1 MMSFDPPKPPP
12 PPPISTPPPVPPIAD
27 LKSTLEQ
34 LLQPLRETASETMRL
49 LKHLGGRLDAFSLD
63 LARDVGSV
71 TRDAQ
76 AFATAVQDKTTTLYR
91 ATPRAAK
98 LAQAGAALLARHRW
112 SRLAAA
118 ARGDLA
124 LSAEDH
130 RDLARRTATVAA
142 QLRGGIAKLG
152 QLASCRPDLIGP
164 IWASEL
170 AQLQDNVP
178 PVDAALIRA
187 RIETELGKPIS
198 ELFAAFDDV
207 PLAAASLAQV
217 HAAFLHDGTAVVVK
231 VQVPGIEDVIAA
243 DIAALRTIAGALGEV
258 PGVDLP
264 TLTDEL
270 SRALATELDYLAEAE
285 ALRTFGGHGVLVPRP
300 IGEASSARV
309 LTMTR
314 IDGERLIPALERMD
328 PAQRD
333 PLLGELIAEVAAQI
347 LVRGHVHADPHPGNF
362 LVTPEGKLALLDFG
376 CTLELGPTER
386 AAYARL
392 VLAIAGANHAAAARE
407 LANLGF
413 TADAPEQLV
422 EMTAALIGAMRP
434 GTAVSEL
441 DWETAFAT
449 QMAQAKQLRGLTI
462 PRSFV
467 LLGRVLATIAGL
479 LATYKPKIEIHSLIA
494 RHLAAAI
501 TV

>member
-1 MMSFDPPKPPP
+1 MMSPPATDVK
-12 PPPISTPPPVPPIAD
+12 A
-27 LKSTLEQ
+27 TLEQ
-34 LLQPLRETASETMRL
+34 LLQPLRETATETLRM
-49 LKHLGGRLDAFSLD
+49 LKHLGGRRDAFSLD
-63 LARDVGSV
+63 LARDVGTA
-71 TRDAQ
+71 TREAQ

-98 LAQAGAALLARHRW
+98 LAQAGAGLLGRHRW
-112 SRLAAA
+112 LRLAAA

-124 LSAEDH
+124 LREEDH
-130 RDLARRTATVAA
+130 RDLARRTTTMAAT
-142 QLRGGIAKLG
+142 LRGGIAKLG

-170 AQLQDNVP
+170 ARLQDDVP

-187 RIETELGKPIS
+187 RIEAELGKPIS

-243 DIAALRTIAGALGEV
+243 DIAALRTIASALGEV
-258 PGVDLP
+258 PGIDLL
-264 TLTDEL
+264 TLTEEL

-285 ALRTFGGHGVLVPRP
+285 ALWTFGGHGVLVPRP
-300 IGEASSARV
+300 IGDLSTARV
-309 LTMTR
+309 LTMTH
-314 IDGERLIPALERMD
+314 IDGERLIPALEGME
-328 PAQRD
+328 PEQRD
-333 PLLGELIAEVAAQI
+333 PLLGELVGEIAAQI

-362 LVTPEGKLALLDFG
+362 LVTPEGKLAMLDFG
-376 CTLELGPTER
+376 CTLELAPAER
-386 AAYARL
+386 TAYARL
-392 VLAIAGANHAAAARE
+392 VLAIAGANQEAAAKE

-441 DWETAFAT
+441 DWEAAFAS
-449 QMAQAKQLRGLTI
+449 QMAQAKQLRGLVI
-462 PRSFV
+462 PRLFV

-479 LATYKPKIEIHSLIA
+479 LATYKPKIQIHPLIA

-501 TV
+501 S